1 MQHNPEHAVPRND
14 GEVALEVKNIS
25 KTFYTGARQVQAL
38 QQVGFHVRR
47 GVVTGLVGPDAAGK
61 TTLMRLAAGLLVADT
76 GNITVLG
83 MDAATQSLAVQGT
96 IGYMPQRFGLYE
108 DLTVQENLD
117 LYADLQGVPEADRP
131 ARYAELMHMA
141 GLVPFTKR
149 LAGQLSGGMKQKLAL
164 AIALLGNPP
173 ILLLDEPTAN
183 LDLKSREDF
192 LHLLSILKK
201 DGKTII
207 FSSHRMEEVLSF
219 ADRVLVL
226 DNGKL
231 IADSS
236 PLEIYRKF
244 GKNGLLKIYIEH
256 SASEDAIKTL
266 TKMGFTSSMNGK
278 GIKVKV
284 DPDSKIEPIKVLL
297 DSGFSIENFDYEVE
311 LF

>member
-1 MQHNPEHAVPRND
+1 MIKIERLSKNFGKVK
-14 GEVALEVKNIS
+14 ALDELIFEIDKS
-25 KTFYTGARQVQAL
+25 EAAAL
-38 QQVGFHVRR
+38 WGSN
-47 GVVTGLVGPDAAGK
+47 GAGK
-61 TTLMRLAAGLLVADT
+61 TTLIRCLLGVIPFHGKVIINNKNLT
-76 GNITVLG
+76 NNNKEIKKLIGFVPQEI
-83 MDAATQSLAVQGT
+83 SLHDNLSVEET
-96 IGYMPQRFGLYE
+96 INFYSQLKKTEISSIGK
-108 DLTVQENLD
+108 
-117 LYADLQGVPEADRP
+117 LQHIIGVDDFKKKIIKE
-131 ARYAELMHMA
+131 
-141 GLVPFTKR
+141 
-149 LAGQLSGGMKQKLAL
+149 LSGGMKQKLAL